1 MSFGTNR
8 VELQAPNSKMQ
19 IIKTK
24 RFVYEFLPERIND
37 IILNF
42 YKNKQSIWFTYHS
55 DLFIFII
62 LCEESFDM
70 LSKNK
75 IKQIQSLNRKKYR
88 DETGLFLVEGNK
100 MVEEALRS
108 DYQIESLVCTTEFLQ
123 FHPEIQL
130 RVQELIETDK
140 DLIQKASLL
149 QNPQDALALVYIP
162 DQIPETV
169 NTENELV
176 LALDFIQDPGN
187 LGTILRIADWFG
199 IQNVICSENSV
210 DVYNPKVVQASMGA
224 IFRIKT
230 QYKSLNTFLTDTK
243 KAQIQVYGTFL
254 EGKNIY
260 NEKLTPNGI
269 LILGNEGSGIS
280 DPVARFV
287 THKLFIPSFSTET
300 NKPESL
306 NVAIATAI
314 CCSEFRRR

>member
-1 MSFGTNR
+1 
-8 VELQAPNSKMQ
+8 VEWQAPNSKMQ

-24 RFVYEFLPERIND
+24 TFVCEFLPERIND
-37 IILNF
+37 IILSF

-62 LCEESFDM
+62 LSEESFDM

-75 IKQIQSLNRKKYR
+75 IKQIQSLNRKKIR
-88 DETGLFLVEGNK
+88 DETGFFLVEGNK

-108 DYQIESLVCTTEFLQ
+108 EYQIESIVCTTEFLH
-123 FHPEIQL
+123 FHPEIQS

-140 DLIQKASLL
+140 ESIQKASLL
-149 QNPQDALALVYIP
+149 QNPQDALALVHIP
-162 DQIPETV
+162 SQKEIEV
-169 NTENELV
+169 NLQDELV
-176 LALDFIQDPGN
+176 VALDFIQDPGN

-199 IQNVICSENSV
+199 IKNVICSENSV

-224 IFRIKT
+224 IFRVKT
-230 QYKSLNTFLTDTK
+230 HYKSLHTFLNDAK
-243 KAQIQVYGTFL
+243 KAQIPVYGAFL
-254 EGKNIY
+254 EGENIY
-260 NEKLTPNGI
+260 NEKLTRNGI
-269 LILGNEGSGIS
+269 LVLGNEGSGIS
-280 DPVARFV
+280 EPVTRFV